1 VHKVQPVYP
10 SQARSLHLQGAV
22 VLDATIS
29 QQGQIEDLKVVS
41 GHPLLAEAAKDAV
54 AQWQYTPFLLNGQPM
69 RKQTR
74 ITISFVAPQ

>member
-1 VHKVQPVYP
+1 ME
-10 SQARSLHLQGAV
+10 GAV
-22 VLDATIS
+22 E
-29 QQGQIEDLKVVS
+29 GQEAQLRGRCEAAEVGV
-41 GHPLLAEAAKDAV
+41 GPVFGGWAAEAGEAAKDAV